1 MSDFLYLDSPAFL
14 TVTFLAKIS
23 LILFLSLSNGIS
35 SIHSQSLKK
44 SDSFIHALYA
54 LTSNAHSVGSQI
66 TSLLCNFAVLHSI
79 PILKSGRSHSIG
91 AENSHF
97 VEYPLPLTFTISPF
111 TNSFVTV
118 ISFLVRVHVLSVQMI
133 FTLPR
138 VSTDERRRTS
148 TFFFTNLFTPSH
160 SEIVTT
166 AGSHSGIAATARA
179 IAVKKAD

>member
-1 MSDFLYLDSPAFL
+1 MIHIFKFTSVIGFCQKKASPNFLRFDNAF
-14 TVTFLAKIS
+14 FY
-23 LILFLSLSNGIS
+23 
-35 SIHSQSLKK
+35 
-44 SDSFIHALYA
+44 FIKNDL
-54 LTSNAHSVGSQI
+54 V
-66 TSLLCNFAVLHSI
+66 
-79 PILKSGRSHSIG
+79 PMLKSGRSHSIG
-91 AENSHF
+91 AENSHL